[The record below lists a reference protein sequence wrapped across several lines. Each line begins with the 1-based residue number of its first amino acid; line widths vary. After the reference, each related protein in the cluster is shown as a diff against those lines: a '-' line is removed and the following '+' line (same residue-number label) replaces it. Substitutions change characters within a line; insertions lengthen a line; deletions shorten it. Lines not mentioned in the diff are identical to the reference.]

1 MKKKIS
7 LLIILFAFYAVKA
20 QSESGTNPNP
30 YQKNNEIKL
39 NLISPL
45 SGAVGVDF
53 ERYLNKNSSLGI
65 SSLFVYDNTK
75 EDDMNYYISPYY
87 RYYFG
92 KKYASGFFA
101 EGFGMFTSIDGKK
114 MYAADNITFT
124 EGKNVYDLALG
135 AGLGWKLV
143 TKKGFVVEA
152 NAGYGRLLFN
162 ADKTDHNQV
171 IKLGLSIGYR
181 F

>member
-1 MKKKIS
+1 MKNKF
-7 LLIILFAFYAVKA
+7 LALFIFCAFYSLDA
-20 QSESGTNPNP
+20 QEKSDADP
-30 YQKNNEIKL
+30 YQKNNEIRV
-39 NLISPL
+39 NLFTPL
-45 SGAVGVDF
+45 AGAVEVGY
-53 ERYLNKNSSLGI
+53 ERILNKKSSVGI
-65 SSLFVYDNTK
+65 SGFFVFDNRK
-75 EDDMNYYISPYY
+75 EEDMNYYISPYY

-114 MYAADNITFT
+114 IYSTDHSTFT
-124 EGKNVYDLALG
+124 ENKDVYDLALG

-143 TKKGFVVEA
+143 TKKGFVFEA
-152 NAGYGRLLFN
+152 NAGYGRLIFN

>member
-1 MKKKIS
+1 MKNKFLALI
-7 LLIILFAFYAVKA
+7 LLCAFYSLNGQEK
-20 QSESGTNPNP
+20 TDTNP
-30 YQKNNEIKL
+30 YQKNNEIKINVIL
-39 NLISPL
+39 PL
-45 SGAVGVDF
+45 FGAVEGGY
-53 ERYLNKNSSLGI
+53 ERFLNKNSSLGI
-65 SSLFVYDNTK
+65 SGFIVFDNKK
-75 EDDMNYYISPYY
+75 EDDMNFYISPYY

-114 MYAADNITFT
+114 IYSSNKLTFT

-135 AGLGWKLV
+135 AGLGYKLV
-143 TKKGFVVEA
+143 TKQGLVFEA
-152 NAGYGRLLFN
+152 NTAYGRLVFN

-171 IKLGLSIGYR
+171 IKLGFSVGYQ

>member
-1 MKKKIS
+1 MKKKFS
-7 LLIILFAFYAVKA
+7 LLIILFAFYTVQA
-20 QSESGTNPNP
+20 QSESETTPNS
-30 YQKNNEIKL
+30 YQKKNEIKL

-45 SGAVGVDF
+45 SGAAEVGF
-53 ERYLNKNSSLGI
+53 ERYLNKKSSLGI
-65 SSLFVYDNTK
+65 SAFFVYDNTK
-75 EDDMNYYISPYY
+75 EKDMNYFISPYY

-92 KKYASGFFA
+92 KEYASGFFV

-114 MYAADNITFT
+114 IYAADNITFT
-124 EGKNVYDLALG
+124 ENKDVYDLALG

-143 TKKGFVVEA
+143 TRKGFVFEA
-152 NAGYGRLLFN
+152 NAAYGKLMFN
-162 ADKTDHNQV
+162 ANKTDHDQV

>member
-1 MKKKIS
+1 MKKNF
-7 LLIILFAFYAVKA
+7 LLAMILFAFYSVNA
-20 QSESGTNPNP
+20 QNTKTNEDPSER
-30 YQKNNEIKL
+30 KNEIKL
-39 NLISPL
+39 NLIAPL
-45 SGAVGVDF
+45 SGAVEAGF

-65 SSLFVYDNTK
+65 SAFMVYDNTK
-75 EDDMNYYISPYY
+75 EEDLNYFISPYY

-114 MYAADNITFT
+114 IYAADNIAFT

-143 TKKGFVVEA
+143 TKKGIVFEA
-152 NAGYGRLLFN
+152 NAAYGRLVFN

-171 IKLGLSIGYR
+171 IKLGLSMGYR

>member
-1 MKKKIS
+1 MKKNF
-7 LLIILFAFYAVKA
+7 LLAMILFAFYSVNA
-20 QSESGTNPNP
+20 QNTKTNEDPSER
-30 YQKNNEIKL
+30 KNEIKL
-39 NLISPL
+39 NLITPL
-45 SGAVGVDF
+45 SGAVEAGF

-65 SSLFVYDNTK
+65 SAFMVYDNTK
-75 EDDMNYYISPYY
+75 EDDLNYFISPYY

-114 MYAADNITFT
+114 IYAADNIAFT
-124 EGKNVYDLALG
+124 ESKNVYDLALG

-143 TKKGFVVEA
+143 TKKGIVFEA
-152 NAGYGRLLFN
+152 NAAYGRLVFN
-162 ADKTDHNQV
+162 ADKTDHDQV
-171 IKLGLSIGYR
+171 IKLGLSMGYR

>member
-1 MKKKIS
+1 MKKNF
-7 LLIILFAFYAVKA
+7 LLFIILFAFYSVKA
-20 QSESGTNPNP
+20 QNENGTDANP

-45 SGAVGVDF
+45 FGAVEVGF
-53 ERYLNKNSSLGI
+53 ERHLNKNSSLGI
-65 SSLFVYDNTK
+65 SAFFVYDNTEN
-75 EDDMNYYISPYY
+75 EDLNYYISPYY

-92 KKYASGFFA
+92 KKYASGFFV

-114 MYAADNITFT
+114 VYSADRLTFT
-124 EGKNVYDLALG
+124 ENKDVYDAVLG
-135 AGLGWKLV
+135 AGLGYKLV
-143 TKKGFVVEA
+143 TKKGFVFEA
-152 NAGYGRLLFN
+152 NASYGKLLFN
-162 ADKTDHNQV
+162 ADKTDHTQV

>member
-1 MKKKIS
+1 MKKKFS
-7 LLIILFAFYAVKA
+7 LLIILFAFYTVQA
-20 QSESGTNPNP
+20 QSESETTPNS
-30 YQKNNEIKL
+30 YQKKNEIKL

-45 SGAVGVDF
+45 SGAAEVGF
-53 ERYLNKNSSLGI
+53 ERYLNKKSSLGI
-65 SSLFVYDNTK
+65 SAFFVYDNTK
-75 EDDMNYYISPYY
+75 EKDMNYFISPYY

-92 KKYASGFFA
+92 KKYASGFFV

-114 MYAADNITFT
+114 IYAADNITFT
-124 EGKNVYDLALG
+124 ENKDVYDLALG

-143 TKKGFVVEA
+143 TKKGLVFEA
-152 NAGYGRLLFN
+152 NAAYGKLMFN
-162 ADKTDHNQV
+162 ANKTDHDQV

>member
-1 MKKKIS
+1 MKKNFL
-7 LLIILFAFYAVKA
+7 LLIILFAFCSVNA
-20 QSESGTNPNP
+20 QNETDANT

-45 SGAVGVDF
+45 SGAVEVGY
-53 ERYLNKNSSLGI
+53 ERFLNKNSSLGI
-65 SSLFVYDNTK
+65 STFFVFDDTK
-75 EDDMNYYISPYY
+75 EKDMNYFISPYY

-114 MYAADNITFT
+114 IYSADRLTFT
-124 EGKNVYDLALG
+124 ENKDVYDLALG
-135 AGLGWKLV
+135 AGLGWKIV
-143 TKKGFVVEA
+143 TKKGFVFEA
-152 NAGYGRLLFN
+152 NAAYGRLVFN
-162 ADKTDHNQV
+162 ADKTDHDQV
-171 IKLGLSIGYR
+171 IKLGLSVGYR

>member
-1 MKKKIS
+1 M
-7 LLIILFAFYAVKA
+7 ILFAFYSVNA
-20 QSESGTNPNP
+20 QTTKTNEDPSER
-30 YQKNNEIKL
+30 KNEIKL
-39 NLISPL
+39 NLIAPL
-45 SGAVGVDF
+45 SGAVEAGF

-65 SSLFVYDNTK
+65 SVFMVYDNTK
-75 EDDMNYYISPYY
+75 EDDLNYFISPYY

-114 MYAADNITFT
+114 IYAADNIAFT

-143 TKKGFVVEA
+143 TKKGFVFEA
-152 NAGYGRLLFN
+152 NAAYGRLVFN
-162 ADKTDHNQV
+162 ADKTDHDQV
-171 IKLGLSIGYR
+171 IKLGLSMGYR

>member
-1 MKKKIS
+1 MKKNF
-7 LLIILFAFYAVKA
+7 LLAMILFAFYSVNA
-20 QSESGTNPNP
+20 QNTKTNEDPSER
-30 YQKNNEIKL
+30 KNEIKL
-39 NLISPL
+39 NLIAPL
-45 SGAVGVDF
+45 SGAVEAGF

-65 SSLFVYDNTK
+65 SAFMVYDNTK
-75 EDDMNYYISPYY
+75 EDDLNYFISPYY

-114 MYAADNITFT
+114 IYAADNIAFT

-143 TKKGFVVEA
+143 TKKGIVFEA
-152 NAGYGRLLFN
+152 NAAYGRLVFN

-171 IKLGLSIGYR
+171 IKLGLSMGYR

>member
-1 MKKKIS
+1 M
-7 LLIILFAFYAVKA
+7 ILFAFYSVNA
-20 QSESGTNPNP
+20 QNTKTNEDPSER
-30 YQKNNEIKL
+30 KNEIKL
-39 NLISPL
+39 NLIAPL
-45 SGAVGVDF
+45 SGAVEAGF

-65 SSLFVYDNTK
+65 SVFMVYDNTK
-75 EDDMNYYISPYY
+75 EEDMNYFISPYY

-114 MYAADNITFT
+114 IYAADNIAFT

-143 TKKGFVVEA
+143 TKKGFVFEA
-152 NAGYGRLLFN
+152 NAAYGRLVFN

-171 IKLGLSIGYR
+171 IKLGLSMGYR

>member
-1 MKKKIS
+1 MKKNF
-7 LLIILFAFYAVKA
+7 LLAMILFAFYSVNA
-20 QSESGTNPNP
+20 QNTKTNEDPSER
-30 YQKNNEIKL
+30 KNEIKL
-39 NLISPL
+39 NLIAPL
-45 SGAVGVDF
+45 SGAVEAGF

-65 SSLFVYDNTK
+65 SAFMVYDNTK
-75 EDDMNYYISPYY
+75 EDDLNYFISPYY

-114 MYAADNITFT
+114 IYAADNIAFT

-143 TKKGFVVEA
+143 TKKGFVFEA
-152 NAGYGRLLFN
+152 NAAYGRLVFN

-171 IKLGLSIGYR
+171 IKLGLSMGYR